1 MSGPTVSVVIPVYDT
16 EDYLP
21 ACLDSV
27 LGQTFSDIEVV
38 CVDDGSS
45 DGSPRI
51 LKERAAADERL
62 VVLENPDGSRG
73 PGAARNLGIERA
85 RGDYLAFVDSDDLLA
100 PTMLEELVS
109 ASRAGDADIAMCMVE
124 KFNEDEEQSF
134 APCRYGST
142 IPRAL
147 DDRTFTWRD
156 LGADVFQLRFTACNK
171 VYTRDLLERQAIR
184 FAEDRFYEDLTFT
197 YQALL
202 TASSLR
208 FVRKGLYLNRRH
220 RPGATTFTQG
230 SRVFDAF
237 DAMADL
243 ETFLRSD
250 DAYTPLLES
259 FEAFRFGRL
268 RKYVYKND
276 PEHLPRFYDRL
287 QQIAEQ
293 QGLEG
298 NSYLSDK
305 DREVLARVRARSTLE
320 FLTDELWEVR
330 NSYSGAKRRITS
342 LDDRNRRLAEEN
354 RRLREVSGLSVGR
367 IVHGVRWR
375 MARLLRRL
383 RSQRRG
389 GGASG
394 PTGSG
399 GQPAVTAGGVGKGGA
414 GARKASTAVT
424 GGKDAA
430 GKKGPF
436 QGYPRDSSTN
446 IHDAVDF
453 LRMREVR
460 NLHAATE
467 QRIRER
473 LAASSAPLRLGLV
486 VNEAA
491 KWNASS
497 LVRAIEAEPRIDARV
512 LLTWYPV
519 KGQLPEER
527 LERYEEQ
534 RASLERYGL
543 PVVELYDRKTGLGK
557 PIEDEDDDVLLL
569 QQPWGMKDF
578 PRRLTGRAL
587 PAYLHYGF
595 MIMANHGM
603 HYNIGSFH
611 PYLWRYFAQTEAH
624 RQLHVQHDPAAADQI
639 VVTGYPKLDVYL
651 DDPPAVLPSAWQ
663 DRSAPGEPDMRVIF
677 APHHALGKDNLGMST
692 FGWSHEVM
700 LRIARDHPRIQ
711 WLYKPHPNLRYSVVR
726 NKVMTREEY
735 RAYEDSWAQLPNAS
749 VYDDGHYFDLFRTS
763 DALITDCG
771 SFLAEYLPAGGPILW
786 LVSDR
791 SVGLN
796 PVGEAL
802 AEGYYQATN
811 PDELLAHFQ
820 QVIVEGDDPL
830 EPIRRGL
837 TERLF
842 PSGGRA
848 AERLVGHLKDTF
860 GLP

>member
-1 MSGPTVSVVIPVYDT
+1 MSRPTVTVVIPVYDT

-27 LGQTFSDIEVV
+27 LGQTFGDIEVV

-73 PGAARNLGIERA
+73 PGAARNLAIDRA

-100 PTMLEELVS
+100 PTMLEELVT
-109 ASRAGDADIAMCMVE
+109 AARDGDADIAMCMVE
-124 KFNEDEEQSF
+124 KFNEDEQQTF
-134 APCRYGST
+134 APCSYGQA
-142 IPRAL
+142 IPPEL

-156 LGADVFQLRFTACNK
+156 LGPDLFQLRFTACNK
-171 VYTRDLLERQAIR
+171 VYARDLVDRHRLR

-208 FVRKGLYLNRRH
+208 FVRQGLYLNRRQ

-237 DAMADL
+237 DAMADM
-243 ETFLRSD
+243 EDVLRSD
-250 DAYTPLLES
+250 DAYASLQEA

-276 PEHLPRFYDRL
+276 PEHLPRFYERL
-287 QQIAEQ
+287 QEIARQ
-293 QGLEG
+293 PGLDDNPFLTE
-298 NSYLSDK
+298 K
-305 DREVLARVRARSTLE
+305 DREVLPRVRTRSTLE

-330 NSYSGAKRRITS
+330 TSYSGAKRRLTA
-342 LDDRNRRLAEEN
+342 LDERTRTLADEN
-354 RRLREVSGLSVGR
+354 RRLRAGSRLTVGR

-375 MARLLRRL
+375 AARLLRRL
-383 RSQRRG
+383 RGQRRG
-389 GGASG
+389 SAPPSRSGSAAS
-394 PTGSG
+394 PARRGSR
-399 GQPAVTAGGVGKGGA
+399 A
-414 GARKASTAVT
+414 
-424 GGKDAA
+424 GKDATGHGTA
-430 GKKGPF
+430 GIAAKAKDGTGKKDPF

-460 NLHAATE
+460 ALHVATE
-467 QRIRER
+467 ERIRER
-473 LAASSAPLRLGLV
+473 LTGSGGPLRLGLV

-491 KWNASS
+491 KWNATS
-497 LVRAIEAEPRIDARV
+497 LIRAIEDEPRIDARV

-543 PVVELYDRKTGLGK
+543 PVVELYDRQTGLGQ
-557 PIEDEDDDVLLL
+557 PIEDVDDDILLL

-578 PRRLTGRAL
+578 PRRVTGRTL

-624 RQLHVQHDPAAADQI
+624 RQLHIQHDPAAADQI

-651 DDPPAVLPSAWQ
+651 DDPPAELPAPWR
-663 DRSAPGEPDMRVIF
+663 DRTTPGEPTKRVIF

-692 FGWSHEVM
+692 FRWSHDVM
-700 LRIARDHPRIQ
+700 LRLARENPEIQ

-726 NKVMTREEY
+726 NKVMTREQY

-771 SFLAEYLPAGGPILW
+771 SFLAEYLPTGGPILW

-791 SVGLN
+791 SVGFN
-796 PVGEAL
+796 AVGEAL
-802 AEGYYQATN
+802 AEGYYRAAT
-811 PDELLAHFQ
+811 PDELLARFQ
-820 QVIVEGDDPL
+820 QIIVGGDDPL
-830 EPIRRGL
+830 APTRRGL

-848 AERLVGHLKDTF
+848 AERLVGHLEETF
-860 GLP
+860 GLT